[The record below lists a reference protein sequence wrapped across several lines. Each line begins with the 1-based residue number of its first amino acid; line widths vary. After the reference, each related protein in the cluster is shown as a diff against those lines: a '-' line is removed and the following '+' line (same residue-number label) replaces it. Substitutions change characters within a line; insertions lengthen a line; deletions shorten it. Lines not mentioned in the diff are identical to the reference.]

1 MHKEAHPLAGQR
13 VKINLADGGG
23 TTSGLQT
30 GDIFRVEDWWDHLT
44 GGSWMHAV
52 GNPAA
57 LAYAVRTALADD
69 IPCDNEVV
77 YGHVGAFGHL
87 IHAAELGEV
96 VE

>member
-23 TTSGLQT
+23 TTPGLQT

-44 GGSWMHAV
+44 GGSWMYAV

-57 LAYAVRTALADD
+57 LAYAVRTAF
-69 IPCDNEVV
+69 
-77 YGHVGAFGHL
+77 GAFGHL